1 MVAEM
6 KVRLWRHDT
15 EMLDPVNAA
24 GQRHERRERLFLEV
38 EFGGVRGYGEVD
50 PQPHSLNGDPGVE
63 DVLDELVGLVIP
75 QIRQMTE
82 REGAPPSWSR
92 IGRMAGPRSASNTAV
107 ALVEM
112 ALLDRELRAAHRTIE
127 ELWPPIIDTPL
138 QVTVSMIGEDPWRIP
153 ADAVRVRVKAR
164 PGTPSPLALERLSTL
179 GVPVLLDLNCSAGS
193 DDEVIELVRTVGR
206 VAEVSAVEQP
216 YAPGNVI
223 DHARLADR
231 LEVALSID
239 EGVRSLGDVNQ
250 IARYRAAEL
259 VCVKPARVGGLA
271 NARTIIA
278 RAREAGL
285 RPYLGG
291 FFESPYARTVHRA
304 LARQGVW
311 EPSDLGLVATRTADV
326 DDEVEVVPG
335 AFGLAP
341 SAALLEQSVAVT
353 FFD

>member
-1 MVAEM
+1 M

-24 GQRHERRERLFLEV
+24 GQRHDRRERLFFEV
-38 EFGGVRGYGEVD
+38 EFEGVRGYGEVD
-50 PQPHSLNGDPGVE
+50 PQPHPLNGDPGVE
-63 DVLDELVGLVIP
+63 DVLDELVGIVIP
-75 QIRQMTE
+75 QLRQMTE
-82 REGAPPSWSR
+82 REGAPPAWSR
-92 IGRMAGPRSASNTAV
+92 IGRMAGPRPASNTAV

-112 ALLDRELRAAHRTIE
+112 ALLDRELRAAPRTIE
-127 ELWPPIIDTPL
+127 ELWPPIVDTPL
-138 QVTVSMIGEDPWRIP
+138 QVTVSMIGDDPWRIP
-153 ADAVRVRVKAR
+153 ATAARVRVKTQ
-164 PGTPSPLALERLSTL
+164 PGAPSPLALERLSAL
-179 GVPVLLDLNCSAGS
+179 DVPVLLDLNCSAGM
-193 DDEVIELVRTVGR
+193 DDEVIELVRVVGR

-216 YAPGNVI
+216 YAPGNLI

-239 EGVRSLGDVNQ
+239 EGVRSLGDVIQ

-278 RAREAGL
+278 RAREVGL

-311 EPSDLGLVATRTADV
+311 EPSDLGVAPTRTADP
-326 DDEVEVVPG
+326 DDEVDRAPG
-335 AFGLAP
+335 AFGVRP